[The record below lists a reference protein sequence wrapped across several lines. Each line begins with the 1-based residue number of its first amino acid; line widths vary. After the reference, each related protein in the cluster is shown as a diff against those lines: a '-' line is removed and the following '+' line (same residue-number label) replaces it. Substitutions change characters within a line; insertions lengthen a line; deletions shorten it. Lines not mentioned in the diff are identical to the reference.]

1 LPQIQELFIQN
12 LKQST
17 TTLGLNYEQSLLN
30 TDQTNQQNTTLKGM
44 LLQLTQQQTGSNTEQ
59 AKQMIHFING
69 LQIQSVTEAN
79 QFIHASLQLPGGPL
93 GLAKDMELEFSGKQK
108 EDGTIDTDFCK
119 IVFYLD
125 LQALETT
132 VIDMN
137 VQKRN
142 VMVTVF
148 NDHPSTEGFANR
160 FEPLLKEGLDSLS
173 YTLSNINVRPLT
185 EQERTI
191 SDLIEK
197 HNQSNRYEGVDFRI

>member
-1 LPQIQELFIQN
+1 MDHINNCFQN
-12 LKQST
+12 P
-17 TTLGLNYEQSLLN
+17 TLTE
-30 TDQTNQQNTTLKGM
+30 
-44 LLQLTQQQTGSNTEQ
+44 SNS
-59 AKQMIHFING
+59 IN
-69 LQIQSVTEAN
+69 
-79 QFIHASLQLPGGPL
+79 HASPKLPGGPL
-93 GLAKDMELEFSGKQK
+93 RVAKDMELEFSGKQK

>member
-1 LPQIQELFIQN
+1 
-12 LKQST
+12 
-17 TTLGLNYEQSLLN
+17 
-30 TDQTNQQNTTLKGM
+30 
-44 LLQLTQQQTGSNTEQ
+44 
-59 AKQMIHFING
+59 KQMIHFING

-160 FEPLLKEGLDSLS
+160 FRSEEHTSEL
-173 YTLSNINVRPLT
+173 
-185 EQERTI
+185 Q
-191 SDLIEK
+191 
-197 HNQSNRYEGVDFRI
+197 